1 MRESN
6 RLATL
11 RKNWTNKE
19 CILPKAIFKQD
30 SNSQLTKRNPFKSHF
45 PLVTAKYNTYHT
57 TAHTLQRT
65 TNIQPSIPFQ
75 SKLHKTVN
83 SHSLYPMYT
92 VDIGRSLFDLVF
104 RVCIKVKSCRPNLYI
119 YLVNIVLIYI
129 NVIYIKIKNITQR
142 FRFLT

>member
-19 CILPKAIFKQD
+19 CIRPKPIFKQD
-30 SNSQLTKRNPFKSHF
+30 SNSLLTKRNPFKNQS
-45 PLVTAKYNTYHT
+45 PLVTAKYNTCHT

-83 SHSLYPMYT
+83 PHSLYPMYT
-92 VDIGRSLFDLVF
+92 VDVGRSFFDLLF
-104 RVCIKVKSCRPNLYI
+104 RVCIQVISNSSKLTIFRRVSLEFCNSRRTTFS
-119 YLVNIVLIYI
+119 IVLQLQEIL
-129 NVIYIKIKNITQR
+129 Q
-142 FRFLT
+142 